1 MELDLQEW
9 LMVILGCVIV
19 GVLAHGFWVQYFGA
33 DRLPLKLDKQFVSD
47 PGTPADS
54 ESLNQFKAELPNGG
68 ARIVTV
74 GDSSIPV
81 SNRQPLGS
89 AQVRRATTPES
100 ASRSDQGAAPAS
112 SVRGAQSDLSESSAF
127 EEPPYE
133 GETDAQPHE
142 AHGRGQAAGA
152 ELKLDSEEPE
162 HQNRADTL
170 ASGSEPQVDAA
181 SLETSP
187 GAPYYVVLN
196 VLGEIEGPT
205 LLSEL
210 TVLGFA
216 FGDKSIFHRYDDA
229 GRERISLANAVEPGS
244 FDLDTLDALTTPGV
258 TFFMCA
264 SECPDAPAVF
274 EEMLY
279 VAVRLADAMG
289 ARLCDDRRSVMSE
302 HSVAELRQQ
311 VQEYQFSGSR

>member
-1 MELDLQEW
+1 VELDLQEW

-74 GDSSIPV
+74 GDSNIPV
-81 SNRQPLGS
+81 SSPQPSGP
-89 AQVRRATTPES
+89 AQVKRTTTPES
-100 ASRSDQGAAPAS
+100 VSKEGQDPAPVGSGEGVESDFSRSS
-112 SVRGAQSDLSESSAF
+112 F
-127 EEPPYE
+127 E
-133 GETDAQPHE
+133 Q
-142 AHGRGQAAGA
+142 
-152 ELKLDSEEPE
+152 
-162 HQNRADTL
+162 
-170 ASGSEPQVDAA
+170 A
-181 SLETSP
+181 SLETQADAFEYQAEGFVQGP
-187 GAPYYVVLN
+187 GAEAPLDIDEVVDQSEANALDEGSERRASSESLNASADVPYYVVLN
-196 VLGEIEGPT
+196 VLGDLEGPT

-229 GRERISLANAVEPGS
+229 GRESISLANAVEPGA
-244 FDLDTLDALTTPGV
+244 FDMDTIDALKTPGV
-258 TFFMCA
+258 TLFMCA
-264 SECPDAPAVF
+264 SESQDAPVVF

-279 VAVRLADAMG
+279 VAVRLAEAMG
-289 ARLCDDRRSVMSE
+289 AKLCDDRRSIMSE
-302 HSVAELRQQ
+302 HTVAELRQQ
-311 VQEYQFSGSR
+311 VQEYQLSGSR